1 MVTENKKKITRE
13 EFVNRISKSDLSA
26 SEMDELFLDY

>member
-1 MVTENKKKITRE
+1 MVTENKKNISKQ
-13 EFVNRISKSDLSA
+13 EFVTKLSKEELTA

>member
-1 MVTENKKKITRE
+1 MVTEKKKTITHE
-13 EFVNRISKSDLSA
+13 EFVNRISKSNLSA